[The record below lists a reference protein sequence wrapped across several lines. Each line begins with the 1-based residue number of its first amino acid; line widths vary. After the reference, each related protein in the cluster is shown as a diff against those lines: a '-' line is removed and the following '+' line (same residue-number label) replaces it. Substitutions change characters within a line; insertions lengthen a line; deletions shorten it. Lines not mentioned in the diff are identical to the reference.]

1 MPPLPV
7 PRNHTNR
14 DAARFIQ
21 GDLAMSQADL
31 RGKFI
36 WHELMTPNIQGAA
49 DFYARVFPW
58 SSEASAVPGY
68 TLCMSGRW
76 GVAGLMRQ
84 PDTAREQ
91 STPPS
96 WLVYIG
102 APDVDATA
110 EAAQRLG
117 GKLLKAPTDIPGIG
131 RFSVLSDPQGAAFAV
146 FAPAMPTPEG
156 VQAEPAG
163 HFSWH
168 ELATIDPQ
176 GALAFYAQ
184 LFGWTRGPV
193 HEMGAGGRYQVIE
206 HAGVPIGGMY
216 VMQDPSKPPLWLSYV
231 QVKSLDET
239 IAAVK
244 AYGGRI
250 VNEPH
255 GVPGGDR
262 VAHILDP
269 QGGAI
274 ALHERA
280 RATPGTGTTPP
291 AALTRRAAPPRKSP
305 ATVAPAKM
313 PAGTAAPGRQTPAR
327 KVSAKKAVRGAA
339 TPRAKTRAKRS
350 TARTVDQAATRRSTA
365 RKTAAKR
372 RPARKQHAAKPAT
385 RRSTAHKTAAKRRP
399 ARKQHAAKPAT
410 RRSTA
415 HKTTAN
421 RRPGGRRPAGKAKAT
436 VRGGRSRARRR

>member
-7 PRNHTNR
+7 PPNHTNR
-14 DAARFIQ
+14 DAARFTQ

-49 DFYARVFPW
+49 DFYARVLPW

-96 WLVYIG
+96 WLVYVG

-131 RFSVLSDPQGAAFAV
+131 RFAVLSDPQGAAFAV

-184 LFGWTRGPV
+184 LFGWTHGPV

-206 HAGVPIGGMY
+206 HAGVPIGGLY

-239 IAAVK
+239 ITAVK

-250 VNEPH
+250 VHEPH

-280 RATPGTGTTPP
+280 RATPEAGTMPP
-291 AALTRRAAPPRKSP
+291 AVRTRRAARSQTSP
-305 ATVAPAKM
+305 ATVAPAKK
-313 PAGTAAPGRQTPAR
+313 PAGTAASDRQTPAR
-327 KVSAKKAVRGAA
+327 EVSAKKAARGAV

-350 TARTVDQAATRRSTA
+350 TARTVTQAAARRTSA
-365 RKTAAKR
+365 RKTATKR
-372 RPARKQHAAKPAT
+372 RPTGKKRAAKPTA
-385 RRSTAHKTAAKRRP
+385 RRSTVHKTA
-399 ARKQHAAKPAT
+399 
-410 RRSTA
+410 
-415 HKTTAN
+415 AN
-421 RRPGGRRPAGKAKAT
+421 RRPGGRRPAGKAKTA
-436 VRGGRSRARRR
+436 VRRGRSRARRR